1 MPTQPSQNSARNL
14 ALGSDD
20 RVQVA
25 RIIDSVVKTASEEGT
40 GHALPAACYLDPGFF
55 ELERERVLRPGWH
68 AVARV
73 HDLPEPGDYRAVD
86 LFGEPLLL
94 VRGTDR
100 KLRALSRICR
110 HRAFPIATG
119 EGNAR
124 RIACPYHR
132 WSYELDGRLAAAP
145 LMDDVP
151 GFDRAACSLPEYPL
165 AEWQGFVLASTDPE
179 AEPLVQQLGP
189 LDELLD
195 SIGFRDFVETD
206 VLDFDSL
213 FNWKVLVDNFM
224 ESYHHQGP
232 HVNTLQKTNPAAG
245 THAMDLEGPFA
256 ALENPSIGDEPP
268 FWVFQVFPATLLA
281 ATRGATPTGTWY
293 EMQIDSH
300 DRFQL
305 RIHLLAPPALA
316 ENADFVRGFT
326 EILTAIHLEDIP
338 MCEGIQQGLASR
350 AWEPGPLSFHEE
362 TLRSFQRW
370 LAERIAG

>member
-1 MPTQPSQNSARNL
+1 MRIPPSQQ
-14 ALGSDD
+14 LGLRSND
-20 RVQVA
+20 RPGVSSIV
-25 RIIDSVVKTASEEGT
+25 DSVVKTASETGT

-55 ELERERVLRPGWH
+55 ELERERVLLPGWH

-119 EGNAR
+119 DGNAK

-151 GFDRAACSLPEYPL
+151 GFDRAACRLPEYPL
-165 AEWQGFVLASTDPE
+165 AEWQGFVLASADRK
-179 AEPLVQQLGP
+179 AEPIVPKLGP
-189 LDELLD
+189 LDALLD
-195 SIGFRDFVETD
+195 SIGFRDFVETT
-206 VLDFDSL
+206 VLDFDSA

-256 ALENPSIGDEPP
+256 ALENPAIGAEPP

-293 EMQIDSH
+293 EMQINSH

-316 ENADFVRGFT
+316 DNTEFVRAFT
-326 EILTAIHLEDIP
+326 DLLTEIHLEDIP
-338 MCEGIQQGLASR
+338 ACEGIQQGLECR
-350 AWEPGPLSFHEE
+350 DWEPGPLSFQEE
-362 TLRSFQRW
+362 ALRHFQRW
-370 LAERIAG
+370 LAGRITG